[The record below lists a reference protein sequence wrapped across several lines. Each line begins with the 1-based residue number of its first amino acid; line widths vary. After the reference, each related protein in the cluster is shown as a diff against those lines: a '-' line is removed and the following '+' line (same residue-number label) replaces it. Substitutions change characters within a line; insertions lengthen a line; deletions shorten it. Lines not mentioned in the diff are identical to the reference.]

1 MKKLTLAIPV
11 FNGANKISK
20 LLDSIFS
27 NNFDS
32 KEYDVVISDNCSTD
46 NISKILEPY
55 LKENS
60 NISYFRNEKNLG
72 PDINFL
78 KCVERSNSEYV
89 WIIGD
94 DDVLP
99 LNAIELLMPHLEK
112 DLSAVIINYS
122 IINDYFQVERVVN
135 CKEIKIFKGPD
146 DVIKNIGLP
155 MNYLSSVIHRREL
168 FMKVDTSKLLY
179 SHWLQ
184 LGVFLEEANMK
195 KSMFLPEPLVINAGD
210 SLESSVNQKEKAIFV
225 IKSFFRVSSQ
235 YLLQEQTK
243 KAFLKY
249 SFIHVLRKVYIAK
262 RTGYSFRTED
272 LNFFLEWYKG
282 MPIHSFLI
290 FLLFRTSNSILSF
303 FYYLSKKTRINSLLF
318 KLIK

>member
-1 MKKLTLAIPV
+1 MKKLTLAIPI

-32 KEYDVVISDNCSTD
+32 NEYDVIISDNCSTD

-55 LKENS
+55 LKKNS
-60 NISYFRNEKNLG
+60 NVSYFRNEKNLG

-99 LNAIELLMPHLEK
+99 SNAIQLLMPHLEK

-135 CKEIKIFKGPD
+135 CKEKKIFKDPD
-146 DVIKNIGLP
+146 DVIRNIGLP

-168 FMKVDTSKLLY
+168 FLKVDPSKLLY

-184 LGVFLEEANMK
+184 LGVFLEEASIK
-195 KSMFLPEPLVINAGD
+195 KSMFLPEPLVINAGN

-225 IKSFFRVSSQ
+225 IKSFFTVSSK
-235 YLLQEQTK
+235 YLLKEQTK
-243 KAFLKY
+243 KAFLRY

-262 RTGYSFRTED
+262 RTGYLFREED
-272 LNFFLEWYKG
+272 LKFFLNWYRE

-290 FLLFRTSNSILSF
+290 FLLFHTSNFILRF
-303 FYYLSKKTRINSLLF
+303 FYDLSKKMRINSLLF